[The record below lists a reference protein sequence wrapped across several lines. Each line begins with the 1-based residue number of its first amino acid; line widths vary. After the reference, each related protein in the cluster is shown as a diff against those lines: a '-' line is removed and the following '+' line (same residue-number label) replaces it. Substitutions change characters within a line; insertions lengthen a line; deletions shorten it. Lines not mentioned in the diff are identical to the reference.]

1 MELQIFERFNHSAQN
16 FLGVLKE
23 LEHQLPKPEAHQI
36 ENLEKSIKDVRMD
49 LLKQE
54 LREKY
59 PDANPDTELLE
70 LVGSEPVISLEE
82 EKEEI
87 RKILEKRI

>member
-1 MELQIFERFNHSAQN
+1 MEIQTFERFNHSAQN
-16 FLGVLKE
+16 LLHVLKE
-23 LEHQLPKPEAHQI
+23 MEHQLPRGRVRRI
-36 ENLEKSIKDVRMD
+36 ENLERSIKDVRMD
-49 LLKQE
+49 LLKSE
-54 LREKY
+54 LKEKY